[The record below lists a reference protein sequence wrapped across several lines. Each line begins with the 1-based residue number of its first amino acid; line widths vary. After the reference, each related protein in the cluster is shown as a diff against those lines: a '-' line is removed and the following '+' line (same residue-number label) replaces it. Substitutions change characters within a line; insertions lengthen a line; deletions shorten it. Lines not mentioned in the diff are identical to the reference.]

1 MTHRESTSDVI
12 IKEGYLELQTGSG
25 IRRKFHR
32 RYCIVK
38 KSGIVDL
45 YEKKE
50 KSAKE
55 SFHVQGGEE
64 IVLPGIYKKRFRLKI
79 IIPEF
84 KKAQKWCFGFESESS
99 QKAWYNAFDSI
110 LKQMVL
116 FLLFVCLLASIS
128 SHIYAPITLNKGFT
142 LSPSSR
148 TECVQCQHSK
158 WSINDWRS
166 FS

>member
-1 MTHRESTSDVI
+1 MAHRESTSDVI

-110 LKQMVL
+110 LKQMVFFFFL
-116 FLLFVCLLASIS
+116 FACL
-128 SHIYAPITLNKGFT
+128 HPYPRTYAPITLNKGFT

-148 TECVQCQHSK
+148 TECIQCQHSK